1 VGIAGTVLGVVADA
15 TVDVGS
21 GGTAVLVSAPAQVAV
36 VAVPAMGAIR
46 GVTNL
51 LKNSNKE
58 NSGAS
63 PEKGGGKNEQKSNPD
78 RVQSAKDKISDLK
91 EQRDTLK
98 SKPNKTP
105 EDKANLDK
113 LNRAINRET
122 DRMKKSETHSRK
134 QKGQQ

>member
-1 VGIAGTVLGVVADA
+1 
-15 TVDVGS
+15 
-21 GGTAVLVSAPAQVAV
+21 
-36 VAVPAMGAIR
+36 MGHPP
-46 GVTNL
+46 
-51 LKNSNKE
+51 S
-58 NSGAS
+58 S
-63 PEKGGGKNEQKSNPD
+63 EKGGGKNEQKSNPD
-78 RVQSAKDKISDLK
+78 RVQSAKDKLSDLK

-134 QKGQQ
+134 QKGQQQ